1 MSLMTGWVRAL
12 QSHPPHVR
20 VLRSNDNPRCL
31 GAAEMS
37 EKRRRAEKIVL
48 ELGSGE

>member
-1 MSLMTGWVRAL
+1 MFLMIGWVRAL
-12 QSHPPHVR
+12 QSQPPHVR

-37 EKRRRAEKIVL
+37 EKRRRAASPGKSREN
-48 ELGSGE
+48 ST